1 MENQLIGQLEVGCT
15 CSRHCSPL
23 RSLPRPILITWPSP
37 THLVRVKQFPEAL
50 LELHA
55 LPAAR
60 AHVDED
66 EEGDDAGGDHG
77 RIHGRQQDHCN
88 ERRRLLMSKEAGV
101 HKMLL
106 PCIGCVNASSRNYV
120 PHPCKDRFI
129 FIQCH

>member
-1 MENQLIGQLEVGCT
+1 MVSLKWGVRVVGIV
-15 CSRHCSPL
+15 PL
-23 RSLPRPILITWPSP
+23 SAHSLALSLLPGPPSP

-88 ERRRLLMSKEAGV
+88 ERRRLLMSKEA
-101 HKMLL
+101 
-106 PCIGCVNASSRNYV
+106 CIKYYFRA
-120 PHPCKDRFI
+120 
-129 FIQCH
+129 